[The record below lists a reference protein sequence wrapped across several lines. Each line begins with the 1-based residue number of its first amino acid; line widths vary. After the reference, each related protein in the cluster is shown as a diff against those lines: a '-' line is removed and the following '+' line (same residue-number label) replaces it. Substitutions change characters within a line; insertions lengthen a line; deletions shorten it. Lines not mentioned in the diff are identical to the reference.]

1 MEITPQSGATKGFA
15 GLFLRK
21 KKKKSVANRERFLR
35 VFHAGGNIFYFG
47 LGAELFGKVNAE
59 VCS

>member
-21 KKKKSVANRERFLR
+21 KKKKSVANRERF
-35 VFHAGGNIFYFG
+35 
-47 LGAELFGKVNAE
+47 
-59 VCS
+59 